1 MFFRKTRLNSNDN
14 TPVVTAPTYVAR
26 DTTFQGNLSSDGEI
40 HVDGLVRGSL
50 KARVCIIDTNGT
62 VEGETE
68 ADQVIV
74 RGRAIGP
81 LRGLHVHLQEGAHVE
96 GDITSE
102 TIAVDNGAHLQG
114 AVWRSGETQNALPRH
129 EPAALLNN
137 PLWSRFD
144 DDSLR
149 PLKVVR
155 PR

>member
-14 TPVVTAPTYVAR
+14 APVDTTPTYVAR
-26 DTTFQGNLSSDGEI
+26 HTTFEGNLSSDGEI

-50 KARVCIIDTNGT
+50 RARICIIDTNGT

-81 LRGLHVHLQEGAHVE
+81 LRGQHVHLQEGAHVE

-114 AVWRSGETQNALPRH
+114 AVWRSGDAPSAPARR
-129 EPAALLNN
+129 EPAVLFNS
-137 PLWSRFD
+137 PLWAKFD
-144 DDSLR
+144 DDGLR
-149 PLKVVR
+149 PLKAVR